1 MRMPVINEQ
10 IEIAAKPDAVWAQL
24 TNFADFGKW
33 MVPHVEFPAGGP
45 EKLEA
50 GVAYDEK
57 MKLMGFP
64 ADIKW
69 TIKNVEEGVRF
80 DLDGKGPMGVSMIE
94 SFIVEAN
101 GEGTLFK
108 IDSEVKG
115 GAVSMMA
122 GKVTKATQEAL
133 VESLAKFQ
141 ALFA

>member
-1 MRMPVINEQ
+1 MPVINEQ
-10 IEIAAKPDAVWAQL
+10 IEIAAAPADVWAKL
-24 TNFADFGKW
+24 INFGEFKNW
-33 MVPHVEFPAGGP
+33 MTPHVEFPGGGP

-50 GVAYDEK
+50 GVEYDEK

-80 DLDGKGPMGVSMIE
+80 DLDGKGPMGVSMVE

-101 GEGTLFK
+101 GDGSILK

-133 VESLAKFQ
+133 VESLAKFK
-141 ALFA
+141 AIAEA